1 MCSLNADLSEAWESV
16 GIDQHFSNLIVLY
29 KSPGDSGPVRSGGDL
44 RSCISNEGVDDG
56 SGLWTSL

>member
-1 MCSLNADLSEAWESV
+1 M

-29 KSPGDSGPVRSGGDL
+29 KSPGDSGTVRSGGDL